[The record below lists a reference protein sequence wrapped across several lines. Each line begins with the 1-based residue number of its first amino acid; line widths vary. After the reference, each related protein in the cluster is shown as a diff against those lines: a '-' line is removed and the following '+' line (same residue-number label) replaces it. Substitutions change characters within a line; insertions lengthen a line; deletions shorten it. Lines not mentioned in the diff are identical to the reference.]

1 MAVPKKRKSH
11 SRTRTQR
18 AHDHLTRPGW
28 VTCAQCQEPKLLH
41 HVCAACGFYRGREI
55 FHIEPAGAAS

>member
-18 AHDHLTRPGW
+18 AHDALIPHLGIE
-28 VTCAQCQEPKLLH
+28 CAQCRRPMVRH
-41 HVCAACGFYRGREI
+41 RICSHCGYYRSRAVVAVPE
-55 FHIEPAGAAS
+55 A

>member
-18 AHDHLTRPGW
+18 AHDALKPGNW
-28 VTCAQCQEPKLLH
+28 VTCAQCREPMTLH
-41 HVCAACGFYRGREI
+41 QVCGHCGYYRSREVI
-55 FHIEPAGAAS
+55 AQAEA

>member
-18 AHDHLTRPGW
+18 SHDALTPKRW
-28 VTCAQCQEPKLLH
+28 VTCAQCQDPVKLH
-41 HVCAACGFYRGREI
+41 EICGHCGYYRSREVI
-55 FHIEPAGAAS
+55 AQQA